1 MVNKGYKK
9 TEIGIIPEDW
19 DLCSLEHNFDFY
31 QNNTYAR
38 NCMNDISGMV
48 RNIHYG
54 DVLIK
59 YGAILDCD
67 KESIPFINSGISVN
81 TVNRTIQSGD
91 IIMAD
96 TAEDETV
103 GKAVEVVNVGS
114 KVIVSGLHTFFIRP
128 HADLFAQRYL
138 GYFINASVYHDQ
150 LLPHIVGT
158 KVSSISKKSLN
169 ETFVLCPGL
178 PEQRRIAE
186 ALSDIDTLISNL
198 EKLIAKKR
206 AIKQGAMQELLTGKL
221 RLTGFEGKWVKK
233 RVGSIG
239 NTYSGLT
246 GKTKE
251 HFGVGNARYITFLNV
266 LMNTVIDTTI
276 LERVIIGETENQNAV
291 RCGDLFFNTS
301 SETPEEVGM
310 CAVLT
315 KEISNTYL
323 NSFCFGFRLTDEE
336 IDGLFLSYYFNSNCG
351 RTIMYLLA
359 QGATRYNLSKTYFND
374 VVLLLPTKPEQ
385 TAIAEILSDMDAE
398 IDALTAKLNKLQ
410 KIKQGMMNE
419 LLTGRIRFTDS
430 VPAKATAEAYPE
442 QEVEPIRKV
451 AEDTAPKGHN
461 QQFDDAVAIAAIVN
475 TFYSDKYPLGRKKV
489 QKLLYL
495 LRRKQ
500 NACITAFKKKAA
512 GPYADEVRYK
522 GGEPIAKRNN
532 YVIVINSKRGSM
544 FAKGK
549 DIGKALD
556 YVAKWNMQPELDW
569 LVEQFVHTKVDK
581 LELLATIDMAMCDL
595 DNSGVTLS
603 VDSVKRLIAT
613 DKEWKAKLKKTY
625 FSDADIGW
633 AITECMRMFNTGGK

>member
-9 TEIGIIPEDW
+9 TEIGIIPEAW
-19 DLCSLEHNFDFY
+19 ELCSLEHNFDFF

-38 NCMNDISGMV
+38 DCMNDISGMV

-103 GKAVEVVNVGS
+103 GKAIEVVNVGS
-114 KVIVSGLHTFFIRP
+114 KTIVSGLHTFFIRP
-128 HADLFAQRYL
+128 HANLFAQKYL

-169 ETFVLCPGL
+169 ETFVIRPGL

-186 ALSDIDTLISNL
+186 ALTDIDTLIFNL

-206 AIKQGAMQELLTGKL
+206 AVKKGAMQELLTGRKRLPGFSGEWLEKKL
-221 RLTGFEGKWVKK
+221 GDFGGCIRGVSYNPYNDLFPFETSGATVLLRANNIDDGEVLFNNVQYVSDNVVSEAQRLINGDILIAMSS
-233 RVGSIG
+233 GSRIAV
-239 NTYSGLT
+239 
-246 GKTKE
+246 GKTGTFMKSK
-251 HFGVGNARYITFLNV
+251 GKYCVGAFCAVFRSSFNRYIKYLFQSGMYQKQLSNLLEGTSINNLNGK
-266 LMNTVIDTTI
+266 LIENLKFPFAPTT
-276 LERVIIGETENQNAV
+276 
-291 RCGDLFFNTS
+291 
-301 SETPEEVGM
+301 
-310 CAVLT
+310 
-315 KEISNTYL
+315 K
-323 NSFCFGFRLTDEE
+323 
-336 IDGLFLSYYFNSNCG
+336 
-351 RTIMYLLA
+351 
-359 QGATRYNLSKTYFND
+359 
-374 VVLLLPTKPEQ
+374 EQ
-385 TAIAEILSDMDAE
+385 TAIATILSDMDSE
-398 IDALTAKLNKLQ
+398 ITDLEEKLSKYRNI
-410 KIKQGMMNE
+410 KIGMMQT
-419 LLTGRIRFTDS
+419 LLTGRIRLSEQDTT
-430 VPAKATAEAYPE
+430 VEAVAPLKVKKHQKPE
-442 QEVEPIRKV
+442 S
-451 AEDTAPKGHN
+451 KGHN
-461 QQFDDAVAIAAIVN
+461 QPFDDAVVIAAIVN
-475 TFYSDKYPLGRKKV
+475 AFYSDKYPLGRKKV

-495 LRRKQ
+495 LRRRQ
-500 NACITAFKKKAA
+500 DACITSFKKKAA

-522 GGEPIAKRNN
+522 GGEPIAKRNS
-532 YVIVINSKRGSM
+532 YVTVINSKQGSM
-544 FAKGK
+544 FVKGK
-549 DIGKALD
+549 DIGKALE
-556 YVAKWNMQPELDW
+556 YVAKWDMQPEIDW
-569 LVEQFVHTKVDK
+569 LTEHFLHTKVDK

-595 DNSGVTLS
+595 ENSGITVS

-633 AITECMRMFNTGGK
+633 AITECLRMFNSTGR